1 MSNNSPAMT
10 VAEFKA
16 YLRSKRN
23 IKEHRNQK
31 PCTWLVVRREG
42 KATFPIGVAIFRG
55 MALPFK
61 LGLDWRKYGLYVKG
75 GEDGPKGVR

>member
-1 MSNNSPAMT
+1 MSNNSPTMT

-23 IKEHRNQK
+23 AKAHRNQIAR
-31 PCTWLVVRREG
+31 TWLVVKREG
-42 KATFPIGVAIFRG
+42 KITTPIGVAVFRG

-61 LGLDWRKYGLYVKG
+61 LGLDWRKLGLYVKG
-75 GEDGPKGVR
+75 GENGPTGIR

>member
-1 MSNNSPAMT
+1 MSNSTTMT

-23 IKEHRNQK
+23 AKAHRNQTPK
-31 PCTWLVVRREG
+31 TWLVVRREG
-42 KATFPIGVAIFRG
+42 KATTPIGIAVFRG

-75 GEDGPKGVR
+75 GDS

>member
-1 MSNNSPAMT
+1 MADSPTMT

-23 IKEHRNQK
+23 AKAHRNQTPK
-31 PCTWLVVRREG
+31 TWLVVKREG
-42 KATFPIGVAIFRG
+42 KAITPIGVAVFRG

-75 GEDGPKGVR
+75 GDS

>member
-1 MSNNSPAMT
+1 MADSPMT

-23 IKEHRNQK
+23 VKAHRNQTAR
-31 PCTWLVVRREG
+31 TWLVVKRDG
-42 KATFPIGVAIFRG
+42 VKQPITPIGVIVCRG

-61 LGLDWRKYGLYVKG
+61 LGLDWRRYGLYVKG
-75 GEDGPKGVR
+75 GDS

>member
-1 MSNNSPAMT
+1 MADSPAMT

-23 IKEHRNQK
+23 AKAHRNQTPK
-31 PCTWLVVRREG
+31 TWLVVKREG
-42 KATFPIGVAIFRG
+42 KAITPIGVAVFRG

-75 GEDGPKGVR
+75 GDS

>member
-1 MSNNSPAMT
+1 MSDSPTMT

-23 IKEHRNQK
+23 AKSHRNQIAR
-31 PCTWLVVRREG
+31 TWLVVKREG
-42 KATFPIGVAIFRG
+42 KITTPIGVAVFRG

-61 LGLDWRKYGLYVKG
+61 LGLDWRKLGLYVKG
-75 GEDGPKGVR
+75 GENGPTGIR

>member
-1 MSNNSPAMT
+1 MSNNSPMT

-23 IKEHRNQK
+23 AKAHRNQIAR
-31 PCTWLVVRREG
+31 TWLVVKREG
-42 KATFPIGVAIFRG
+42 KITTPIGVAVFRG

-61 LGLDWRKYGLYVKG
+61 LGLDWRKLGLYVKG
-75 GEDGPKGVR
+75 GENGPTGIR